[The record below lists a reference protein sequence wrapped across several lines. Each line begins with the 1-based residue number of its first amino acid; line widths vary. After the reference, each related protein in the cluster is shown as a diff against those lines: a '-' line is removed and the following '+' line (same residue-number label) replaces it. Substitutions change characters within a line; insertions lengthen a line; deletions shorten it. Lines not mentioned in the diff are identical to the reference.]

1 MKALILAAGK
11 GTRVMPL
18 TRDTAKPML
27 RILDTPVLEL
37 LIDRL
42 RHHGI
47 TEIVIN
53 TSHHAHTI
61 EQYFGDGRRFGVEIA
76 YSFEGYLTNGELV
89 GEPLGSAGALRHI
102 QRHAGFFDDTFLV
115 LCGDAVVDIDF
126 AELVT
131 EHHRNRAL
139 ATIALAEVPRSQ
151 VCHYGVAVLDESGII
166 TGFQEKP
173 AVEEA
178 ASTLVNTG
186 IYVFEPQIL
195 NHIPDSFPADIG
207 SEVFP
212 ALAEQGLAL
221 YGARLPMTWLDIGR
235 LPDFYRVSQLALLG
249 QVPGYFPPG
258 REIAP
263 GLRTGINVSINPK
276 RCRLE
281 GPIVVAGGARVE
293 DGATLIGPC
302 FVGAG
307 AVIEAG
313 ARVERS
319 IILPHARIGR
329 QADLRAVVTDGQ
341 YCMSEDGTVID
352 LQIADLPW
360 VIGDA
365 RMPATAIHEAEQRFL
380 DNLQ

>member
-1 MKALILAAGK
+1 
-11 GTRVMPL
+11 
-18 TRDTAKPML
+18 ML

-47 TEIVIN
+47 TEILIN
-53 TSHHAHTI
+53 TSHHAQTI

-76 YSFEGYLTNGELV
+76 YSFEGYLSNGELF
-89 GEPLGSAGALRHI
+89 GEPLGSAGALRSI
-102 QRHAGFFDDTFLV
+102 QSHAGFFDDTFLV

-126 AELVT
+126 SELVQ

-139 ATIALAEVPRSQ
+139 ATIALAEVPRED
-151 VCHYGVAVLDESGII
+151 VCHYGVAVVDTSGII

-173 AVEEA
+173 SVEDA

-195 NHIPDSFPADIG
+195 THIPDCLPADIG
-207 SEVFP
+207 SQVFP
-212 ALAEQGLAL
+212 ALVEQGLAL
-221 YGARLPMTWLDIGR
+221 FGARLPMTWLDIGR

-249 QVPGYFPPG
+249 RVPGYRLPG

-263 GLRTGINVSINPK
+263 GLRTGINVSMNPR
-276 RCRLE
+276 RCRLQ
-281 GPIVVAGGARVE
+281 GPVVVAGGARVD

-302 FVGAG
+302 FIGAG
-307 AVIEAG
+307 AVIESG
-313 ARVERS
+313 ARIERS
-319 IILPHARIGR
+319 IILPHARIG
-329 QADLRAVVTDGQ
+329 QLAYLEAVVTDGE

-352 LQIADLPW
+352 LSITDLPW
-360 VIGDA
+360 IIGDA
-365 RMPATAIHEAEQRFL
+365 RMPTAEIHDAEQRFL
-380 DNLQ
+380 DFLK

>member
-18 TRDTAKPML
+18 TRGTAKPML

-42 RHHGI
+42 RHHGV

-53 TSHHAHTI
+53 TSHHAQTI
-61 EQYFGDGRRFGVEIA
+61 EYYFGDGRRFGVEIA
-76 YSFEGYLTNGELV
+76 YSFEGSVTMGELV

-115 LCGDAVVDIDF
+115 LRGDAVLEIDF
-126 AELVT
+126 DALVA

-139 ATIALAEVPRSQ
+139 ATIALAEVPRSE
-151 VCHYGVAVLDESGII
+151 VFRSRVAVLDEFGMV

-173 AVEEA
+173 AIEDT
-178 ASTLVNTG
+178 SSILVNTG
-186 IYVFEPQIL
+186 IYVFEPRIL
-195 NHIPDSFPADIG
+195 NHIPDTFPADIDNQ
-207 SEVFP
+207 VLP
-212 ALAEQGLAL
+212 ALVDKGLAL
-221 YGARLPMTWLDIGR
+221 FGARLPMTWLEIGR
-235 LPDFYRVSQLALLG
+235 LTDFYRISQLALQG
-249 QVPGYFPPG
+249 QVPGYRLPG

-263 GLRTGINVSINPK
+263 GLRTGINVSIDPR

-307 AVIEAG
+307 AMIEAG
-313 ARVERS
+313 GHIERS
-319 IILPHARIGR
+319 IILPHARIGG
-329 QADLRAVVTDGQ
+329 QADLRAVVTDGH
-341 YCMSEDGTVID
+341 YCISEDGTVID
-352 LQIADLPW
+352 LRVADLPW

-365 RMPATAIHEAEQRFL
+365 RMPVSAIHEAEQRFL
-380 DNLQ
+380 DVLQ

>member
-18 TRDTAKPML
+18 TRGTAKPML

-37 LIDRL
+37 LIGRL
-42 RHHGI
+42 RHHGVS
-47 TEIVIN
+47 EILIN
-53 TSHHAHTI
+53 TSHHAQTI

-76 YSFEGYLTNGELV
+76 YSFEGHLTNGELV
-89 GEPLGSAGALRHI
+89 GEPLGSAGALRNI

-126 AELVT
+126 KELVQ

-139 ATIALAEVPRSQ
+139 ATIALAEVPRAD
-151 VCHYGVAVLDESGII
+151 VCHYGVAVVDQSGMI
-166 TGFQEKP
+166 TDFQEKP
-173 AVEEA
+173 SAEDA

-195 NHIPDSFPADIG
+195 HHIPDSVPADIG
-207 SEVFP
+207 SQVFP
-212 ALAEQGLAL
+212 ALVEQGMAL
-221 YGARLPMTWLDIGR
+221 FGARLPMTWLDIGR
-235 LPDFYRVSQLALLG
+235 LPDFYRVSQLALQG
-249 QVPGYFPPG
+249 RVPGYQLPG
-258 REIAP
+258 REAAP
-263 GLRTGINVSINPK
+263 GLRTGINVSINPR
-276 RCRLE
+276 RCRLQ

-302 FVGAG
+302 FIGAG
-307 AVIEAG
+307 AVIESG
-313 ARVERS
+313 ARIDRS

-329 QADLRAVVTDGQ
+329 LANLQAVVTDGE

-352 LQIADLPW
+352 LKMTDLPW
-360 VIGDA
+360 IIGDA
-365 RMPATAIHEAEQRFL
+365 RMPAAAIQAAEQRFL
-380 DNLQ
+380 DSLK

>member
-18 TRDTAKPML
+18 TRGTAKPML

-42 RHHGI
+42 RQHGV
-47 TEIVIN
+47 TEIIIN
-53 TSHHAHTI
+53 TSHHAHGI
-61 EQYFGDGRRFGVEIA
+61 EQYFGDGRHFGVEIA
-76 YSFEGYLTNGELV
+76 YSFEGHLSAGELV

-126 AELVT
+126 AELVA
-131 EHHRNRAL
+131 EHHRHRAL

-151 VCHYGVAVLDESGII
+151 VCHYGVAVLDESGLI

-173 AVEEA
+173 AVEQA

-195 NHIPDSFPADIG
+195 NHVPDRFPADIG

-212 ALAEQGLAL
+212 ALAQQGLAL

-235 LPDFYRVSQLALLG
+235 LPDYYRVSQLALLG
-249 QVPGYFPPG
+249 QVPGHRLPG

-263 GLRTGINVSINPK
+263 GLRTGINVSINPR

-281 GPIVVAGGARVE
+281 GTIVISGGARVE

-307 AVIEAG
+307 AMIEAG
-313 ARVERS
+313 AQVERS
-319 IILPHARIGR
+319 IILPHARISR
-329 QADLRAVVTDGQ
+329 HADLRAVVTDGQ
-341 YCMSEDGTVID
+341 YSMAEDGTVID

-360 VIGDA
+360 VIGDT
-365 RMPATAIHEAEQRFL
+365 RMPTVVIHESEQRFL
-380 DNLQ
+380 DALR

>member
-18 TRDTAKPML
+18 TRGTAKPML

-42 RHHGI
+42 RQHGI
-47 TEIVIN
+47 TQIVIN
-53 TSHHAHTI
+53 TSHHAETI

-76 YSFEGYLTNGELV
+76 YSFEGYLSQGELV

-126 AELVT
+126 TALVA
-131 EHHRNRAL
+131 EHHRKRAL
-139 ATIALAEVPRSQ
+139 ATIALAEVPRSE
-151 VCHYGVAVLDESGII
+151 VCHYGVAVLDESGMV

-173 AVEEA
+173 SVEDA
-178 ASTLVNTG
+178 ASTQVNTG

-195 NHIPDSFPADIG
+195 NHIPDTYPADIG
-207 SEVFP
+207 SQVFP
-212 ALAEQGLAL
+212 ALAAQGLPL
-221 YGARLPMTWLDIGR
+221 FGARLSMTWLDIGR

-249 QVPGYFPPG
+249 KVPGYQLPG

-263 GLRTGINVSINPK
+263 GLRIGINVSVNPR

-281 GPIVVAGGARVE
+281 GPIIIAGGARIE
-293 DGATLIGPC
+293 DGAALVGPC
-302 FVGAG
+302 FIGAG

-329 QADLRAVVTDGQ
+329 QANLRAVVTDGQ

-352 LQIADLPW
+352 LQFADLPW

-365 RMPATAIHEAEQRFL
+365 RMPVSAIHEAEQRFL
-380 DNLQ
+380 DALQ

>member
-18 TRDTAKPML
+18 TRGTAKPML

-42 RHHGI
+42 RQHGV

-76 YSFEGYLTNGELV
+76 YSFEGYLNKGELV

-126 AELVT
+126 AELVK

-139 ATIALAEVPRSQ
+139 ATIALAEVPRPE
-151 VCHYGVAVLDESGII
+151 VCHYGVAVLDEGGMI

-173 AVEEA
+173 AVEDA

-195 NHIPDSFPADIG
+195 NHIPDRFPADIG
-207 SEVFP
+207 SQVFP
-212 ALAEQGLAL
+212 ALAGSGLAL
-221 YGARLPMTWLDIGR
+221 YGAQLPMTWLDIGR
-235 LPDFYRVSQLALLG
+235 LQDFYRVSQLALLG
-249 QVPGYFPPG
+249 RVPGYHLPG
-258 REIAP
+258 REIVP
-263 GLRTGINVSINPK
+263 GLRTGINVSINPR

-293 DGATLIGPC
+293 DGATLMGPC

-307 AVIEAG
+307 AVVEAG
-313 ARVERS
+313 AHVERS

-365 RMPATAIHEAEQRFL
+365 RMPESAIHEAEQRFL
-380 DNLQ
+380 DALQ

>member
-18 TRDTAKPML
+18 TRGTAKPML

-47 TEIVIN
+47 TEILIN
-53 TSHHAHTI
+53 TSHHAQTI

-76 YSFEGYLTNGELV
+76 YSFEGHLTNGELV
-89 GEPLGSAGALRHI
+89 GEPLGSAGALSSI

-126 AELVT
+126 NELVE

-139 ATIALAEVPRSQ
+139 ATIALAEVPMAD
-151 VCHYGVAVLDESGII
+151 VCHYGVAVIDQSGMI
-166 TGFQEKP
+166 TAFQEKP
-173 AVEEA
+173 SVEHA
-178 ASTLVNTG
+178 ASTLANTG
-186 IYVFEPQIL
+186 IYVFEPEIL
-195 NHIPDSFPADIG
+195 NHIPDSIPADIG
-207 SEVFP
+207 SQVFP
-212 ALAEQGLAL
+212 ALVDQGMAL
-221 YGARLPMTWLDIGR
+221 FGARLPMTWLDIGR
-235 LPDFYRVSQLALLG
+235 LPDFYRVSQLALQG
-249 QVPGYFPPG
+249 HVPGYTLPG
-258 REIAP
+258 RETAP
-263 GLRTGINVSINPK
+263 GLRTGINVRINPR
-276 RCRLE
+276 RCRLQ

-302 FVGAG
+302 FIGAG
-307 AVIEAG
+307 AVIESG
-313 ARVERS
+313 ARIDSS

-329 QADLRAVVTDGQ
+329 LANLQAVVTDGE

-352 LQIADLPW
+352 LKITDLPW
-360 VIGDA
+360 IIGDA
-365 RMPATAIHEAEQRFL
+365 RMPAAVIHEAEQRFL
-380 DNLQ
+380 DALK

>member
-1 MKALILAAGK
+1 MKALVLAAGK

-18 TRDTAKPML
+18 TRGTAKPML

-37 LIDRL
+37 LIERL
-42 RHHGI
+42 RQHGI
-47 TEIVIN
+47 TQIVIN
-53 TSHHAHTI
+53 TSDHAEAV

-76 YSFEGYLTNGELV
+76 YSFEGYLSQGELV

-126 AELVT
+126 TALVA

-139 ATIALAEVPRSQ
+139 ATIALAEVPRSE
-151 VCHYGVAVLDESGII
+151 VCHYGVAVLDESGMV

-173 AVEEA
+173 SVEDA

-195 NHIPDSFPADIG
+195 NHIPDTYPADIG
-207 SEVFP
+207 SQVFP
-212 ALAEQGLAL
+212 ALAAQGLAL
-221 YGARLPMTWLDIGR
+221 FGARLSMTWLDIGR

-249 QVPGYFPPG
+249 KVPGYQLPG

-263 GLRTGINVSINPK
+263 GLRTGINVSVNPR

-281 GPIVVAGGARVE
+281 GPIVIAGGARIE
-293 DGATLIGPC
+293 DGTALIGPC
-302 FVGAG
+302 FIGAG
-307 AVIEAG
+307 AVVEAG
-313 ARVERS
+313 ARIERS
-319 IILPHARIGR
+319 IILPHARIG
-329 QADLRAVVTDGQ
+329 QLADLHAVVTDGQ

-352 LQIADLPW
+352 LQVTDLPW

-365 RMPATAIHEAEQRFL
+365 RMPASAIREAEQRFL
-380 DNLQ
+380 DTLR